1 MQVRSSASNWWPP
14 VPADDLVL
22 RSPQNPKVKD
32 AVKLRNRRHRDRTD
46 RTLIEGYRE
55 LRQALT
61 HGIRPESLFYCPEYF
76 LGDNEAELLRLA
88 ESAGARL
95 LQTDTRVFD
104 RLSCR
109 ERPDGLLGIA
119 PLMGRELAE
128 MPTGAPPFLLIA
140 EAIEKP
146 GNLGAILRSA
156 DGAGADG
163 VIVCDRTTDINNPNV
178 VRASIGTLF
187 SVPVAE
193 SATVDV
199 LAWLRERGIRSVAA
213 TPAATKHHWEVDMT
227 GPIAVVVGSEQYG
240 LTDAWLE
247 AADES
252 VRIPMLGAADSLN
265 VATAAT
271 LMVYEVVRQRMAQ
284 A

>member
-1 MQVRSSASNWWPP
+1 M
-14 VPADDLVL
+14 
-22 RSPQNPKVKD
+22 
-32 AVKLRNRRHRDRTD
+32 
-46 RTLIEGYRE
+46 
-55 LRQALT
+55 
-61 HGIRPESLFYCPEYF
+61 
-76 LGDNEAELLRLA
+76 
-88 ESAGARL
+88 
-95 LQTDTRVFD
+95 
-104 RLSCR
+104 
-109 ERPDGLLGIA
+109 
-119 PLMGRELAE
+119 
-128 MPTGAPPFLLIA
+128 
-140 EAIEKP
+140 
-146 GNLGAILRSA
+146 
-156 DGAGADG
+156 
-163 VIVCDRTTDINNPNV
+163 IVCDRTTDINNPNV